1 MRSYKLVIITLLFI
15 FLFSL
20 TTSVS
25 TKAEPVAAVIDFE
38 GIPPG
43 TIVHEMYSG
52 YGISGAE
59 IEGFVIVDGYNPD
72 FGEDINA
79 AMIFDAICP
88 PNSIRSDC
96 TGNDGDLLNPTLGN
110 TMIISEDL
118 DTTDPDDADV
128 VGSTFG
134 FEYSQLG
141 DGAGARI
148 ESITV
153 QDVEEE
159 ETEDARM
166 YFYEGGLDGVEVG
179 SVDIPETGDGNSA
192 IVTIGVD
199 DVDAIRVDLQGSGE
213 IDNIQLSAEP
223 TAVGL
228 IYFRVDYV
236 GDGTVDLSWATE
248 WEDNN
253 YGFNIYRSEDNY
265 LEHKELVHFE
275 PAFGGSGG
283 HTYYYTDTPPDEGPY
298 WYWLSDIDNNGV
310 ETFHMPKVVRTLHSH
325 FNYLPILT
333 GR

>member
-1 MRSYKLVIITLLFI
+1 MRSLKLIIITLLFI

-20 TTSVS
+20 SNSVS

-38 GIPPG
+38 GIPEG
-43 TIVHEMYSG
+43 TIVDQVYSG

-59 IEGFVIVDGYNPD
+59 IEGYVIVDGFNPD

-79 AMIFDAICP
+79 AMIFDATCEP
-88 PNSIRSDC
+88 GGAPANC
-96 TGNDGDLLNPTLGN
+96 TGNDGDLFNPPLGN

-141 DGAGARI
+141 DGAGATV

-166 YFYEGGLDGVEVG
+166 YFYEGGLEGVELF
-179 SVDIPETGDGNSA
+179 SVDIPETGNGNSMVVP
-192 IVTIGVD
+192 INVD

-223 TAVGL
+223 TFVEL
-228 IYFRVDYV
+228 LYFQVAKAGER
-236 GDGTVDLSWATE
+236 TVELSWATALE
-248 WEDNN
+248 EDNL
-253 YGFNIYRSEDNY
+253 GFWIHRSNDSY
-265 LEHKELVHFE
+265 LENAERVYFE
-275 PAFGGSGG
+275 PAGIGPGG
-283 HTYYYTDTPPDEGPY
+283 HTYSYTDTTPGEGPY
-298 WYWLSDIDNNGV
+298 WYWLSDIDTSGK
-310 ETFHMPKVVRTLHSH
+310 ETFHMPDVMRSLHSN
-325 FNYLPILT
+325 FNYLPILI
-333 GR
+333 GD